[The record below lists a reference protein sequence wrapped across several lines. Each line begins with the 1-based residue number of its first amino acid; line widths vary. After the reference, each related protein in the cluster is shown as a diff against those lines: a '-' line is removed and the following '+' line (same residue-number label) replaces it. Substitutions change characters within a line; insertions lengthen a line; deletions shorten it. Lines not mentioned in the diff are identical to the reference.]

1 VTVRT
6 IDTVPGGT
14 GPALPAVAAEE
25 NADWM
30 VMGAYGYLRPQ
41 TAHGFLLGE
50 VTRHVLA
57 NATLPILMSH

>member
-14 GPALPAVAAEE
+14 GPALLAVAAEE

-30 VMGAYGYLRPQ
+30 VMGAYGHR
-41 TAHGFLLGE
+41 LLMGSCSA
-50 VTRHVLA
+50 R
-57 NATLPILMSH
+57 